1 MVELIFSGIFDMVK
15 TFECGQIFRFET
27 IDFGKTY
34 FGALHDRIIKI
45 TQKDPHTLI
54 FSSNINSNL
63 EKLLKIFFRT
73 HDNYLDMQKS
83 IKIDNLMKKVVDFSN
98 GLHLLNQDNFECSI
112 SYILSQCSNIPRIKR
127 NLKDLGKLYGKQV
140 MFEDKE
146 FFLFP
151 TRSDLIT
158 VTEEEFRDLGFGYRA
173 KYLRNFIK
181 NYPSFFNEP
190 VLDSEIF
197 NQKLQNIE
205 GIGQKVAD
213 CIQLFA
219 YGDISHFPVDTWM
232 EKFMI
237 KFYNNG
243 EKISKKKIREL
254 GGTLFGKW
262 AGYAQEFIF
271 YYARNHP
278 QFFPSKKKKKKI

>member
-1 MVELIFSGIFDMVK
+1 MVELFFFEIFDAVK
-15 TFECGQIFRFET
+15 TFECGQIFRFESN
-27 IDFGKTY
+27 DSGKTY
-34 FGALHDRIIKI
+34 FGALEDRIIKI

-54 FSSNINSNL
+54 ISSNKNSNL
-63 EKLLKIFFRT
+63 EKIVNSFFRT
-73 HDNYLDMQKS
+73 NDNYLDMQKS
-83 IKIDNLMKKVVDFSN
+83 INIDDLMKKVVNYSN

-127 NLKDLGKLYGKQV
+127 NLKDLGKLYGKSV
-140 MFEDKE
+140 IFEDQE

-151 TRSDLIT
+151 SRSDLIN

-181 NYPSFFNEP
+181 NYPIFLGEP

-237 KFYNNG
+237 KFYNDG
-243 EKISKKKIREL
+243 KKISKKNIREL
-254 GGTLFGKW
+254 GSSLFGKW
-262 AGYAQEFIF
+262 AGYAQEFIY

-278 QFFPSKKKKKKI
+278 QFFSSKSKK

>member
-1 MVELIFSGIFDMVK
+1 MVELFFSEIFDTVK
-15 TFECGQIFRFET
+15 TFECGQIFRFESK
-27 IDFGKTY
+27 DSGKTY
-34 FGALHDRIIKI
+34 IGSLEDRIIKI
-45 TQKDPHTLI
+45 TQKDSHTLNI
-54 FSSNINSNL
+54 SSNNNSNL
-63 EKLLKIFFRT
+63 EKLVNSFFRT
-73 HDNYLDMQKS
+73 NDNYLDMQNS
-83 IKIDNLMKKVVDFSN
+83 IKIDSLMKKVVNYSN

-127 NLKDLGKLYGKQV
+127 NLKDLAKLYGKSV
-140 MFEDKE
+140 IFEDQE
-146 FFLFP
+146 YFIFP
-151 TRSDLIT
+151 TRSDLMD
-158 VTEEEFRDLGFGYRA
+158 VTEEDFRDLGFGYRA

-181 NYPSFFNEP
+181 NYPTFLVEP

-237 KFYNNG
+237 KYYNVG
-243 EKISKKKIREL
+243 KKLSKKKIRGL
-254 GGTLFGKW
+254 GSSLFGKW

-278 QFFPSKKKKKKI
+278 QFFPSKSKK

>member
-1 MVELIFSGIFDMVK
+1 MVELFFSEIFDLVK

-27 IDFGKTY
+27 IDSGKTY
-34 FGALHDRIIKI
+34 FGALNDRIIKI
-45 TQKDPHTLI
+45 IQKNPHTLI
-54 FSSNINSNL
+54 FSSNKNSNL
-63 EKLLKIFFRT
+63 DKLLKSFFRT
-73 HDNYLDMQKS
+73 KDNYLDIQTS

-127 NLKDLGKLYGKQV
+127 NLKDLGKLYGKSV
-140 MFEDKE
+140 IFEDQE

-151 TRSDLIT
+151 SRSDLID

-173 KYLRNFIK
+173 KYLRSFIE
-181 NYPSFFNEP
+181 NYPSFLGEP
-190 VLDSEIF
+190 ILDSEIF
-197 NQKLQNIE
+197 NQKLQNVE

-237 KFYNNG
+237 KFYNN
-243 EKISKKKIREL
+243 EQKISKKKIREL
-254 GGTLFGKW
+254 GVSLFGKW

-278 QFFPSKKKKKKI
+278 QFFPSKIKKK

>member
-1 MVELIFSGIFDMVK
+1 MVELFFSEIFDLVK

-27 IDFGKTY
+27 IDSGKTY
-34 FGALHDRIIKI
+34 FGALNDRIIKI
-45 TQKDPHTLI
+45 IQKNPHTLI
-54 FSSNINSNL
+54 FSSNKNSNL
-63 EKLLKIFFRT
+63 DKLLKSFFRT
-73 HDNYLDMQKS
+73 KDNYLEMQTS
-83 IKIDNLMKKVVDFSN
+83 IKIDNLMKEVVDFSN

-127 NLKDLGKLYGKQV
+127 NLKDLSKLYGKPV
-140 MFEDKE
+140 IFEDQE

-151 TRSDLIT
+151 SRSDLID

-173 KYLRNFIK
+173 KYLRSFIE
-181 NYPSFFNEP
+181 NYPSFLGEP
-190 VLDSEIF
+190 ILDSEIF
-197 NQKLQNIE
+197 NQKLQNVE

-237 KFYNNG
+237 KFYNN
-243 EKISKKKIREL
+243 EQKISKKKIREL
-254 GGTLFGKW
+254 GVSLFGKW

-278 QFFPSKKKKKKI
+278 QFFPSKIKKK

>member
-1 MVELIFSGIFDMVK
+1 VVELFFSEIFDTVK
-15 TFECGQIFRFET
+15 TFECGQIFRFESN
-27 IDFGKTY
+27 DSGKTY
-34 FGALHDRIIKI
+34 FGALEDRVIKI
-45 TQKDPHTLI
+45 TQKDPHNLI
-54 FSSNINSNL
+54 ISSIKNLNL
-63 EKLLKIFFRT
+63 ERYVNSFFRT
-73 HDNYLDMQKS
+73 NYNYLEMQKS
-83 IKIDNLMKKVVDFSN
+83 IKIDSLMKKVVNFSN

-127 NLKDLGKLYGKQV
+127 NLKDLAKLYGKSV
-140 MFEDKE
+140 FFEDQE

-151 TRSDLIT
+151 SRSDLID
-158 VTEEEFRDLGFGYRA
+158 VSEEDFRDLGFGYRA
-173 KYLRNFIK
+173 KYLRNFIIK
-181 NYPSFFNEP
+181 YPSFLVEP
-190 VLDSEIF
+190 VLDSEKF

-219 YGDISHFPVDTWM
+219 YGDITHFPVDTWM

-237 KFYNNG
+237 RYYNDG
-243 EKISKKKIREL
+243 KKTSKKKIREL
-254 GGTLFGKW
+254 GVSLFDKW

-278 QFFPSKKKKKKI
+278 QFFPSKSKK

>member
-1 MVELIFSGIFDMVK
+1 MVELFFSEIFDTVK

-27 IDFGKTY
+27 KDSGKTY
-34 FGALHDRIIKI
+34 FGAINDRIIKI
-45 TQKDPHTLI
+45 TQKDPHTLVI
-54 FSSNINSNL
+54 SSNKNSNL
-63 EKLLKIFFRT
+63 EKLVNSFFRT
-73 HDNYLDMQKS
+73 NDNYLDMQKF
-83 IKIDNLMKKVVDFSN
+83 IKIDDLMKKVVNFSD
-98 GLHLLNQDNFECSI
+98 GLHLLNHDNFECSI

-127 NLKDLGKLYGKQV
+127 NLKDLTKLYGKSV
-140 MFEDKE
+140 IFEDQE
-146 FFLFP
+146 YFLFP
-151 TRSDLIT
+151 SRSDLVN

-181 NYPSFFNEP
+181 NNPTFLGEP

-237 KFYNNG
+237 KYYNDG
-243 EKISKKKIREL
+243 KKISKKKIREL
-254 GGTLFGKW
+254 GVSLFGKW

-278 QFFPSKKKKKKI
+278 QFFPSKSKK

>member
-1 MVELIFSGIFDMVK
+1 MVK

-278 QFFPSKKKKKKI
+278 QFFPSKKKKKKNLKMDEIINS

>member
-1 MVELIFSGIFDMVK
+1 
-15 TFECGQIFRFET
+15 
-27 IDFGKTY
+27 
-34 FGALHDRIIKI
+34 
-45 TQKDPHTLI
+45 
-54 FSSNINSNL
+54 
-63 EKLLKIFFRT
+63 
-73 HDNYLDMQKS
+73 
-83 IKIDNLMKKVVDFSN
+83 MKKVVNYSY
-98 GLHLLNQDNFECSI
+98 GLHLLNQDSFECSV

-127 NLKDLGKLYGKQV
+127 NLKDLAKLYGNSV
-140 MFEDKE
+140 IFEDQE

-151 TRSDLIT
+151 SRSDMID

-181 NYPSFFNEP
+181 SYPSFLVEP
-190 VLDSEIF
+190 ILDSNIF

-237 KFYNNG
+237 KYYNDG
-243 EKISKKKIREL
+243 KKISKKKIRKL
-254 GGTLFGKW
+254 GVSLFGNW
-262 AGYAQEFIF
+262 TGYAQEFIY

-278 QFFPSKKKKKKI
+278 QYFPSKSKK